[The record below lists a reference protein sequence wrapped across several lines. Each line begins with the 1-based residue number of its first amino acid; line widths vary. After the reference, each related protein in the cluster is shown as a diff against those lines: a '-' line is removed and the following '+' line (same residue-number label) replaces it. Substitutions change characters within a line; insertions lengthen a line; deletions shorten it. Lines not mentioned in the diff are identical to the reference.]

1 MSYSPSTKLSCDSSA
16 CVVLTGDHVFV
27 SSGLGANQ
35 RMPLADWKILID
47 GATIRE
53 DFIPLEET
61 PAVETETKA
70 QAQAQAQEFIATHF
84 NPIGTKWVWKAN
96 AGNYS
101 VAIQTKNGT
110 LQVKKI
116 SEGIRHETQRQ
127 LFETC
132 MAWSDS
138 LPPGGTLSQILPQDA
153 VSPFQKR
160 RNDSA
165 KLLEADTPDTVLA
178 IQNLWRVHTGVNY
191 HASLNMEIT
200 YLENCIGSIRGDLRI
215 LSLDDDMNDPRRR
228 RKLTRKLERE
238 VVRLHRL
245 KARLAENPSAGDV
258 QEFHLYNCYKQRLW
272 AHTEQGKIMI
282 AYDQKTKNIA
292 AYMPNFRT
300 KIFPS
305 LAAMGVR
312 MRDGKP
318 DLSVRYQGREID
330 L

>member
-1 MSYSPSTKLSCDSSA
+1 
-16 CVVLTGDHVFV
+16 VVLTEDHVFV

-61 PAVETETKA
+61 PAVETETEAETKA
-70 QAQAQAQEFIATHF
+70 QEPLPA
-84 NPIGTKWVWKAN
+84 PIGTKWVWKAN
-96 AGNYS
+96 TGDYS

-116 SEGIRHETQRQ
+116 SEGVRHETQRQ

-132 MAWSDS
+132 KAWSDS
-138 LPPGGTLSQILPQDA
+138 LPPGGTLTQAQDA

-165 KLLEADTPDTVLA
+165 KLLAADTPDTVLA
-178 IQNLWRVHTGVNY
+178 IQNLWRNHAGVNY

-200 YLENCIGSIRGDLRI
+200 CLENCIGSMRDALRMVA
-215 LSLDDDMNDPRRR
+215 LDDDMNDPRRR
-228 RKLTRKLERE
+228 RKLTRQLERE

-245 KARLAENPSAGDV
+245 KAKLAENPSAGDF
-258 QEFHLYNCYKQRLW
+258 QRSRLYDGYKQRLW
-272 AHTEQGKIMI
+272 AHTEEGKIQI

-292 AYMPNFRT
+292 ACMPNFRT
-300 KIFPS
+300 KLFPS

-318 DLSVRYQGREID
+318 DLSVRHRGREID